1 MPEPDTNRV
10 IDWDAVDALYD
21 EAHKADVTGDTER
34 AIALYRQLMATD
46 PDDHLGVSLRLA
58 KITGEHPAKAPNA
71 YVAALFDQTADRFDS
86 ILVDE
91 LGYNVPL
98 LIADGLKTLDLG
110 PFAKWLDLG
119 CGTGLCA
126 MALEDVTET
135 RIGVDLAPTMI
146 EIAAELEIY
155 QDLYVGEAV
164 AFLRSEEATGPYTL
178 ITAADVLPYLGDLDP
193 LFTALGDVTESGT
206 VLAFSSEHL
215 ESDAWDFQVGEHKR
229 FAHSS
234 ACLTRTMKKY
244 GWKPLRIDRITV
256 RLEQGEP
263 VPGELVFAQRIA

>member
-1 MPEPDTNRV
+1 MTDTP
-10 IDWDAVDALYD
+10 IDWDAMDALYD
-21 EAHKADVTGDTER
+21 EARKADVTGNTDKAVT
-34 AIALYRQLMATD
+34 LYRQLFARD

-58 KITGEHPAKAPNA
+58 KLTGEQPAKAPNA

-98 LIADGLKTLDLG
+98 LIADALKALQLG
-110 PFAKWLDLG
+110 PFDTWLDLG

-126 MALEDVTET
+126 MALEDVTT
-135 RIGVDLAPTMI
+135 ARTGVDLAPTMV
-146 EIAAELEIY
+146 EIADELELY
-155 QDLYVGEAV
+155 QSLYVGEAV
-164 AFLRSEEATGPYTL
+164 SFLRSPEASGPYAL
-178 ITAADVLPYLGDLDP
+178 VTAADVLPYIGDLDP
-193 LFTALGDVTESGT
+193 LFMALTTRTSSGS

-215 ESDAWDFQVGEHKR
+215 PGNTWDFQVGPHKR

-234 ACLTRTMKKY
+234 GCIARTLKAH
-244 GWKPLRIDRITV
+244 GWEQLRTDAITV

-263 VPGELVFAQRIA
+263 VPGELVFARRS